1 MTVFCCPP
9 GREQIVLLWTAGGQR
24 GSGGLR
30 AALGQ
35 QSARK
40 QGCQPHIWR
49 SEFCQHRWACKW
61 TFRGGQLD
69 FSQYCWTEVPANEG
83 KDLHL
88 GSPET
93 RDLAWGWLYEIWRRN
108 MCLPWERALRW
119 RAGAS
124 LISAVPSF
132 SCCSASLVF
141 IKACGN
147 VLGTHVVH
155 WMTCLYVINSVWVI
169 KVSWHRP

>member
-1 MTVFCCPP
+1 MTVSCCSPV
-9 GREQIVLLWTAGGQR
+9 REQTVLLWTAGGQR
-24 GSGGLR
+24 GSGGPR

-49 SEFCQHRWACKW
+49 SEFCQHHWACKW

-93 RDLAWGWLYEIWRRN
+93 RDLAWGCTKFEEETRVCPEKGPWGGGLGPLWSLLY
-108 MCLPWERALRW
+108 LPSPAVLHHLSLLRPV
-119 RAGAS
+119 GMYS
-124 LISAVPSF
+124 EL
-132 SCCSASLVF
+132 
-141 IKACGN
+141 
-147 VLGTHVVH
+147 
-155 WMTCLYVINSVWVI
+155 M
-169 KVSWHRP
+169 